1 MLKKKKIIAHTSSH
15 MTSYPQ
21 QIQYYQ
27 GLNAVPCEKVNHVS
41 AEVSKQGSPAPTQ
54 PYCQTV
60 TSVLPRAL

>member
-1 MLKKKKIIAHTSSH
+1 

-27 GLNAVPCEKVNHVS
+27 GLNAVPCEKVNNVS
-41 AEVSKQGSPAPTQ
+41 VEVSKQGSPAPTQ